1 MNCCVTRLG
10 ASSSAGDVGE
20 LHGQIQRGNGEIVAP
35 FQGYTNPAD
44 TESKVLRDVFEPG
57 DAWWRSG
64 DLFRF
69 DDDGY
74 FYFVDRIGDTF
85 RWKGENVSTTEV
97 AQELSVY
104 ADAETTNI
112 YGVKVPGREGRACMA
127 ALELKPG
134 HAFDPQAFYRCVTER
149 LPEYAQPLFVRV
161 LPQAEVTANFKLQK
175 VRLREE
181 GCDPSRVADPLYG
194 LDHARGSYV
203 PLDAEL
209 LARLC
214 AV

>member
-1 MNCCVTRLG
+1 
-10 ASSSAGDVGE
+10 
-20 LHGQIQRGNGEIVAP
+20 
-35 FQGYTNPAD
+35 
-44 TESKVLRDVFEPG
+44 
-57 DAWWRSG
+57 
-64 DLFRF
+64 
-69 DDDGY
+69 
-74 FYFVDRIGDTF
+74 
-85 RWKGENVSTTEV
+85 
-97 AQELSVY
+97 
-104 ADAETTNI
+104 
-112 YGVKVPGREGRACMA
+112 MA

-214 AV
+214 AA